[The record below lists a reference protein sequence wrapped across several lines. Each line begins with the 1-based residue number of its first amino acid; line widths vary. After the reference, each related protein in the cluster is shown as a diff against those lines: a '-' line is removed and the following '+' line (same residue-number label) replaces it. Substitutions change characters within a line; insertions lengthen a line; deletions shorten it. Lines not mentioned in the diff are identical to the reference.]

1 MKKSA
6 STPWVIGTAA
16 VSAALLAIA
25 WFLAISPQLDEASL
39 AREQAADEASRN
51 DLLVIQIAQLEADF
65 ANIEEFRA
73 TLAGLQDQVPATLD
87 QAAFNRELENVSLG
101 TGAFVVDVTTSTAV
115 PLTTSLAVL
124 PGTALEAV
132 PAGLHA
138 VPMTVTI
145 MGNPTAALDYV
156 TTLQTGTSRLFLA
169 SGISLTGQDEAGAS
183 GGRPATAKGDAEIVI
198 TGYVYVLD
206 PAAAAT
212 VAPAEAPGADVPT
225 TTT

>member
-1 MKKSA
+1 MNKSA
-6 STPWVIGTAA
+6 STPWVIGTAV

-39 AREQAADEASRN
+39 AREQATEESARN
-51 DLLVIQIAQLEADF
+51 DLLEIQIAQLEADF

-73 TLAGLQDQVPATLD
+73 TLAGLQSQVPASLD
-87 QAAFNRELENVSLG
+87 QAAFNRELQNVSLG

-115 PLTTSLAVL
+115 PLTTSLATL
-124 PGTALEAV
+124 PGMPLDTV

-138 VPMTVTI
+138 VPMTVTVL
-145 MGNPTAALDYV
+145 GNPVAALDYV
-156 TTLQTGTSRLFLA
+156 TALQTGTSRLFLA
-169 SGISLTGQDEAGAS
+169 SGISLTGQEEAGAS

-206 PAAAAT
+206 PDATPVAAAAT
-212 VAPAEAPGADVPT
+212 TSSTDVPT
-225 TTT
+225 TTS